1 MDAQYYTRIAMAGW
15 IFVAVVFA
23 SLVAGGGQ
31 TWNHLVVVALSKD
44 FNSAIPLA
52 IVGAVI
58 GIGAPPAAGFLMEK
72 LTSVVVWQAKWTMSH
87 YDCIEE
93 LMQAA
98 PSVIRKQPR
107 FQRTPSRA
115 VFHLFFS
122 SYAPNNFRLWTETRQ
137 THMYAALN
145 GVVAVVLGLVTAGGA
160 FHAFSCGVLLISLAA
175 GCFLV
180 GYAITEKTL
189 CQEAVSAW
197 VTLNKARLWSQY
209 SEEQK
214 ASDTSEDL
222 LTS

>member
-87 YDCIEE
+87 YGCIEE

-107 FQRTPSRA
+107 FQRTPPRA
-115 VFHLFFS
+115 VFHLFLS
-122 SYAPNNFRLWTETRQ
+122 SYATNNFRLWTETRQ

-145 GVVAVVLGLVTAGGA
+145 GVVASWRFVRVMSYPVFNLGVESHNDLCGGLTT
-160 FHAFSCGVLLISLAA
+160 LLSWGIRVRSRRRSHIQNGCLYPSGTVRRPHRLAA
-175 GCFLV
+175 G
-180 GYAITEKTL
+180 
-189 CQEAVSAW
+189 
-197 VTLNKARLWSQY
+197 RRR
-209 SEEQK
+209 
-214 ASDTSEDL
+214 
-222 LTS
+222 